1 MGQGRH
7 GLVDGIRSLAGR
19 PYVLAVDKQADV
31 TCNSEVVHAL
41 PSLGSGYSGPFAVE
55 SVLLLIRA
63 DAADELPVGQASQ
76 GRHHLAHLERGQGL
90 EGKQVVL
97 RALVQPAVAGLEL
110 LMALAPLGRRLAG
123 QRAGDAVKPAPI
135 KTGEFQG
142 ALPGQRVGL

>member
-1 MGQGRH
+1 M
-7 GLVDGIRSLAGR
+7 RS
-19 PYVLAVDKQADV
+19 P
-31 TCNSEVVHAL
+31 
-41 PSLGSGYSGPFAVE
+41 
-55 SVLLLIRA
+55 
-63 DAADELPVGQASQ
+63 PVGKTAQ

-123 QRAGDAVKPAPI
+123 QRACQAVKPAPV